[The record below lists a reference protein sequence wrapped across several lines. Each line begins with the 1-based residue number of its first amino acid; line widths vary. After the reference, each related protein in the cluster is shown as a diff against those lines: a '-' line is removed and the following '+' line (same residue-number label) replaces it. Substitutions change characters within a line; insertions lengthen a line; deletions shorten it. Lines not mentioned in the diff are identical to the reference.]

1 MTRQQLATIR
11 TPDGKRW
18 YFSYHAK
25 QRLRFYDI
33 SFDEA
38 VELLM
43 TGGVEYAHTGAHV
56 YKVYNKRIEMVI
68 NNELG
73 RIITIYKRS

>member
-1 MTRQQLATIR
+1 MTRHQVSTIQ

-18 YFSYHAK
+18 YFSHHAK
-25 QRLRFYDI
+25 CRLRLYDI
-33 SFDEA
+33 AFDEA

-43 TGGVEYAHTGAHV
+43 KGDVAYAHTGAHV

-68 NNELG
+68 NNKLG